1 MHMGHDHHHGHTHDD
16 DPSRA
21 APSAH
26 DTPEEPLDVAS
37 QSLADALRASF
48 GILKIIMAILFVL
61 YLVSNVRRIESH
73 EQALTLRLGEL
84 QPGVKEAG
92 LVWAF
97 PFPIDE
103 IIPLPTRRSNELR
116 VDSHTFHREDSEK
129 DKPLNF
135 ISRGP
140 TQGLKPGLDGALM
153 TADAGLVHARWKITY
168 DIDDVSSYVSHIA
181 GRKVEAAERLISTLF
196 DNEAIHVA
204 AEMTAEEMI
213 RTKLDTVQSEVLLRV
228 NERLKALDSGIHVSR
243 AEMYEP
249 TPPIQIR
256 QAFDNTQKTESA
268 KLSRVRSAEQQ
279 RTKMLNETA
288 GAAYPRVLALL
299 DSLDSATAKGAPVD
313 DLRRDLD
320 TILAEEVE
328 GDAGRAIK
336 GAGAYL
342 SKVVGQ
348 MQSDVELYR
357 TLLPEFERS
366 PGLLIARLWEQA
378 KEQIMNESGVS
389 KIYRPAGTQ
398 FRLHIPLDPEEA
410 RIQEERRLQ
419 KKEFDPKRL
428 IPEKWVPV
436 GPEMD

>member
-1 MHMGHDHHHGHTHDD
+1 MHIGHHPHHGHSHDD
-16 DPSRA
+16 DPSHGTS
-21 APSAH
+21 PPGV
-26 DTPEEPLDVAS
+26 PEEPLDVAS

-48 GILKIIMAILFVL
+48 GILKIIMGVLFVL
-61 YLVSNVRRIESH
+61 YLFSNVRRIESH
-73 EQALTLRLGEL
+73 EQALILRLGQL

-116 VDSHTFHREDSEK
+116 VDSHTFHRQDDEK

-135 ISRGP
+135 ITRGS

-153 TADAGLVHARWKITY
+153 TADAGLVHTRWRITY
-168 DIDDVSSYVSHIA
+168 SINDVSAYVAHIA
-181 GRKVEAAERLISTLF
+181 GRQVEAAERLITTLLE
-196 DNEAIHVA
+196 NAAIQVA
-204 AEMTAEEMI
+204 AEMTAEEVI
-213 RTKLDTVQSEVLLRV
+213 RTKLDVMQGEVLLRL
-228 NERLKALDSGIHVSR
+228 NRQLKALNSGIDVSR

-268 KLSRVRSAEQQ
+268 KLSRIRSAEQQ

-288 GAAYPRVLALL
+288 GAAYPRVLAIL
-299 DSLDSATAKGAPVD
+299 DAIDAATAKGAPVE

-320 TILAEEVE
+320 TLLTEEVE
-328 GDAGRAIK
+328 GEAGRAIK

-342 SKVVGQ
+342 SKAVGQ

-357 TLLPEFERS
+357 TLLPEFERNPS
-366 PGLLIARLWEQA
+366 LLIARLWERT
-378 KEQIMNESGVS
+378 KEQILNQPGVS
-389 KIYRPAGTQ
+389 KVYRPAGTQ

-410 RIQEERRLQ
+410 RIEEERRLQ
-419 KKEFDPKRL
+419 RKEFDPKQL
-428 IPEKWVPV
+428 VPEKWVPV
-436 GPEMD
+436 GPEYE